1 MNVEIN
7 IMSYINLIT
16 HTGKKYRI
24 NDAHEIARGG
34 EGCIYEIDGKTVAKI
49 YHPGIQPIQQKK
61 FDFLNKLDK
70 NLFIAPQDILLDSK
84 SKVVG
89 FTMEYLGQD
98 YFPLSSIFTKSFCD
112 SHGIDKKMKVE
123 IIEKL
128 IYAVEYAHKNQIVI
142 GDFNCFN
149 IMVNS
154 SGSVKFIDTD
164 SYQTPGFVHSGR
176 LLDEIRDYYYQ
187 GRVNENSDY
196 FALSVLA
203 FNLLTYTHPFKG
215 VHKKYLK
222 ISDRMV
228 HKIPV
233 FANDPDLKVPK
244 CYEPI
249 SDNNLMRQFER
260 MYLNTERFLLS
271 IANINANYIVI
282 TVNQPSLVK
291 KYEQDDLIIT
301 YVSGDQ
307 EKIKKIFATENRLVI
322 ETAKDFLIYDVSI
335 KGVVSFTDRIEK
347 SEYDKVFIGNK
358 NILAKKGK
366 ELYVYLGKGI
376 FKKNESIVFPDKAIY
391 SQHESIIHI
400 ISVDTMYKIF
410 IDECFGSHVRYTSTP
425 VYGKGFKNYRG
436 LIWNS
441 GGKHNVFYNFR
452 DKDTSI
458 IQMPF
463 LIEGVVQNKNM
474 GIVQYKEN
482 NEIKQKF
489 FKIKGGK
496 LNMAQNEL
504 SSITNFAYKETKDEE
519 GFIFMPSDDSIK
531 VLRTQDFAEISE
543 IKCNLISSESTIFN
557 TNAGILLFDSG
568 KVWLLNKK

>member
-1 MNVEIN
+1 MA
-7 IMSYINLIT
+7 YIDLIT
-16 HTGKKYRI
+16 HKGKKYRI

-34 EGCIYEIDGKTVAKI
+34 EGCIYEIDSNTVAKI
-49 YHPGIQPIQQKK
+49 YHPGIQPIQQNK

-70 NLFIAPQDILLDSK
+70 NLFVAPQEILLDSK

-89 FTMEYLGQD
+89 FTMDYLGQD
-98 YFPLSSIFTKSFCD
+98 YFPLSSIFAKSFCD
-112 SHGIDKKMKVE
+112 SHGIDGKMKIE

-187 GRVNENSDY
+187 GRISENSDY

-203 FNLLTYTHPFKG
+203 FNMLTYTHPFKG

-222 ISDRMV
+222 LSDRMI

-233 FANDPDLKVPK
+233 FAKDPDLKIPK

-249 SDNNLMRQFER
+249 SDNNLMKQFEKL
-260 MYLNTERFLLS
+260 YLNTERFILS
-271 IANINANYIVI
+271 LANINANYVVI
-282 TVNQPSLVK
+282 AVNQPSLVK

-301 YVSGDQ
+301 YVLGDQ
-307 EKIKKIFATENRLVI
+307 EKVKKVFATENKLVI
-322 ETAKDFLIYDVSI
+322 ETLKEFLIYDVSI

-366 ELYVYLGKGI
+366 ELYVYLGKGV
-376 FKKNESIVFPDKAIY
+376 FKKNESIIFPDKAIY
-391 SQHESIIHI
+391 SQHESILHVIG
-400 ISVDTMYKIF
+400 VDSMCKIF
-410 IDECFGSHVRYTSTP
+410 IDECFGSHVRYTTIP
-425 VYGKGFKNYRG
+425 VFGKGFKNYRG
-436 LIWNS
+436 LVWNS
-441 GGKHNVFYNFR
+441 GGKHNLFYNFKN
-452 DKDTSI
+452 KDTSI
-458 IQMPF
+458 VQMPF
-463 LIEGVVQNKNM
+463 LIEGAVQHKNI
-474 GIVQYKEN
+474 GIVQYQEN
-482 NEIKQKF
+482 NEIKQRF
-489 FKIKGGK
+489 FKIKNGK

-504 SSITNFAYKETKDEE
+504 DNITNFAYKETGDEE
-519 GFIFMPSDDSIK
+519 GFIFMPCDDSIK

-543 IKCNLISSESTIFN
+543 IKCNLISSESTVFN